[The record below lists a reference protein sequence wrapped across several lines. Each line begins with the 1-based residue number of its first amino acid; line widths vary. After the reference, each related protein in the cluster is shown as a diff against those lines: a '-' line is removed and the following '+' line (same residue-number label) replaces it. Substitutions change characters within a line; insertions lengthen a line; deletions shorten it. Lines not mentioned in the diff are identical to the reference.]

1 MRVIG
6 IVGGVA
12 SGKSLVAEQLRRL
25 GAVILDAD
33 RAGHEVLQE
42 ESVRR
47 ALRQRW
53 GDDVFDDRG
62 GVDRAAVAQI
72 VFGPS
77 PTGPQERAFLE
88 QITHPRIGGRLR
100 EQVAAAQRAGAPV
113 VVLDAPLL
121 FEADWHHL
129 CDQILFVESPREVRL
144 QRARERG
151 WTDDQFCAREAAQV
165 SVEEKRRRSD
175 QVIDNGGSL
184 SEVAERVRRWWRAEI
199 RSAGDDGAS

>member
-42 ESVRR
+42 KSVRR

-175 QVIDNGGSL
+175 RVIDNGGSL

-199 RSAGDDGAS
+199 RSASDDGAS